1 MVARLSFQKEGGGSN
16 PTYRLFLF
24 YRGLIVA
31 FRGKQM
37 AGKVE
42 NLKPFTK
49 ENAKEMQLKGAEKR
63 KENNAKR
70 KLLSEL
76 YADFL
81 EEEFEIKE
89 GEKGTRKIS
98 GAEYCKLIAKKVLNR
113 SDSSSVAMLR
123 EIRESTEGSKVSLSG
138 EITTK
143 MQTTEERL
151 KAFNSLMGKN
161 E

>member
-1 MVARLSFQKEGGGSN
+1 MNKGGT
-16 PTYRLFLF
+16 P
-24 YRGLIVA
+24 
-31 FRGKQM
+31 
-37 AGKVE
+37 E
-42 NLKPFTK
+42 NLRTPTS
-49 ENAKEMQLKGAEKR
+49 EEAKAMQLKGAEKR

-113 SDSSSVAMLR
+113 GDSSSVAMLR
-123 EIRESTEGSKVSLSG
+123 EVREATEGQKVNISG
-138 EITTK
+138 EIK
-143 MQTTEERL
+143 AEMQTTEERL
-151 KAFNSLMGKN
+151 KAFNALMGKN

>member
-1 MVARLSFQKEGGGSN
+1 MSNESNLRTPTSEEAKAMQKKS
-16 PTYRLFLF
+16 
-24 YRGLIVA
+24 
-31 FRGKQM
+31 
-37 AGKVE
+37 
-42 NLKPFTK
+42 
-49 ENAKEMQLKGAEKR
+49 AEKR

-113 SDSSSVAMLR
+113 GDSSSVAMLR
-123 EIRESTEGSKVSLSG
+123 EVREATEGSKMQLSG
-138 EITTK
+138 EVNTTLNLS
-143 MQTTEERL
+143 QEERL
-151 KAFNSLMGKN
+151 KLFEEITK
-161 E
+161 

>member
-1 MVARLSFQKEGGGSN
+1 MNEQ
-16 PTYRLFLF
+16 
-24 YRGLIVA
+24 
-31 FRGKQM
+31 
-37 AGKVE
+37 
-42 NLKPFTK
+42 NLKPCTP
-49 ENAKEMQLKGAEKR
+49 ENARERQLKSAEKR

-113 SDSSSVAMLR
+113 GDSSSVAMLT
-123 EIRESTEGSKVSLSG
+123 EIRKSTEGEALKISG
-138 EITTK
+138 DVNMKYE
-143 MQTTEERL
+143 TTEERL
-151 KAFNSLMGKN
+151 EAFKELMK
-161 E
+161 

>member
-1 MVARLSFQKEGGGSN
+1 MNEQ
-16 PTYRLFLF
+16 
-24 YRGLIVA
+24 
-31 FRGKQM
+31 
-37 AGKVE
+37 
-42 NLKPFTK
+42 NLRPCTP
-49 ENAKEMQLKGAEKR
+49 ENARERQLKSAEKR

-113 SDSSSVAMLR
+113 ADSSSVAMLS
-123 EIRESTEGSKVSLSG
+123 EIRKATEGEKVNLSG
-138 EITTK
+138 AVKTE
-143 MQTTEERL
+143 METTEDRL
-151 KAFNSLMGKN
+151 KAFEKLMK
-161 E
+161 

>member
-1 MVARLSFQKEGGGSN
+1 MSN
-16 PTYRLFLF
+16 ESNLRTPTS
-24 YRGLIVA
+24 
-31 FRGKQM
+31 
-37 AGKVE
+37 E
-42 NLKPFTK
+42 
-49 ENAKEMQLKGAEKR
+49 EAKEMQKKSAEKR

-113 SDSSSVAMLR
+113 GDASSVSMLS
-123 EIRESTEGSKVSLSG
+123 EIRKATEGDALKISG
-138 EITTK
+138 DVNTTLNLT
-143 MQTTEERL
+143 QEERL
-151 KAFNSLMGKN
+151 KLFEEITK
-161 E
+161 

>member
-1 MVARLSFQKEGGGSN
+1 MGKPN
-16 PTYRLFLF
+16 P
-24 YRGLIVA
+24 
-31 FRGKQM
+31 Q
-37 AGKVE
+37 
-42 NLKPFTK
+42 NLKPCNS
-49 ENAKEMQLKGAEKR
+49 ENARERQLKSAKKR

-89 GEKGTRKIS
+89 GEKKRKIS
-98 GAEYCKLIAKKVLNR
+98 GAEYCKLIAKTVLKR

-138 EITTK
+138 TVKTE
-143 MQTTEERL
+143 METTEEREAL
-151 KAFNSLMGKN
+151 FDKIVGK

>member
-1 MVARLSFQKEGGGSN
+1 MNEQ
-16 PTYRLFLF
+16 
-24 YRGLIVA
+24 
-31 FRGKQM
+31 
-37 AGKVE
+37 
-42 NLKPFTK
+42 NLKPCTP
-49 ENAKEMQLKGAEKR
+49 ENARERQLKSAEKR

-70 KLLSEL
+70 KMLSEL

-113 SDSSSVAMLR
+113 GDSSSVAMLKEVR
-123 EIRESTEGSKVSLSG
+123 EATEGQKVNISG
-138 EITTK
+138 EIK
-143 MQTTEERL
+143 AEMQTTEERL
-151 KAFNSLMGKN
+151 KAFNALMGKN

>member
-1 MVARLSFQKEGGGSN
+1 
-16 PTYRLFLF
+16 
-24 YRGLIVA
+24 
-31 FRGKQM
+31 M
-37 AGKVE
+37 ANE
-42 NLKPFTK
+42 QNLKPFTS

-89 GEKGTRKIS
+89 GEAKRKVS
-98 GAEYCKLIAKKVLNR
+98 GAEYCKLIAKTVLKR
-113 SDSSSVAMLR
+113 SDSSSVAMLK
-123 EIRESTEGSKVSLSG
+123 EIRESTEGRKVNLSG
-138 EITTK
+138 SVITQ
-143 MQTTEERL
+143 MQTTEDRIEQF
-151 KAFNSLMGKN
+151 KKIVGT

>member
-1 MVARLSFQKEGGGSN
+1 MNEQ
-16 PTYRLFLF
+16 
-24 YRGLIVA
+24 
-31 FRGKQM
+31 
-37 AGKVE
+37 
-42 NLKPFTK
+42 NLKPCTP
-49 ENAKEMQLKGAEKR
+49 ENARERQLKSAEKR

-113 SDSSSVAMLR
+113 GDSSSVAMLR
-123 EIRESTEGSKVSLSG
+123 EVREATEGQKVNISG
-138 EITTK
+138 EIK
-143 MQTTEERL
+143 AEMQTTEERL
-151 KAFNSLMGKN
+151 KAFNALMGKN

>member
-1 MVARLSFQKEGGGSN
+1 MSNESNLRTPTSEEAKAMQKKS
-16 PTYRLFLF
+16 
-24 YRGLIVA
+24 
-31 FRGKQM
+31 
-37 AGKVE
+37 
-42 NLKPFTK
+42 
-49 ENAKEMQLKGAEKR
+49 AEKR

-113 SDSSSVAMLR
+113 SDSSSVSMLK
-123 EIRESTEGSKVSLSG
+123 EIREATEGNKINLSG
-138 EITTK
+138 DATIK
-143 MQTTEERL
+143 LQTTEERIQE
-151 KAFNSLMGKN
+151 FNELMG
-161 E
+161 

>member
-1 MVARLSFQKEGGGSN
+1 MSNESNLRTPTSEEAKAMQKKS
-16 PTYRLFLF
+16 
-24 YRGLIVA
+24 
-31 FRGKQM
+31 
-37 AGKVE
+37 
-42 NLKPFTK
+42 
-49 ENAKEMQLKGAEKR
+49 AEKR

-89 GEKGTRKIS
+89 GESKRKIS

-113 SDSSSVAMLR
+113 GDSSSVAMLR
-123 EIRESTEGSKVSLSG
+123 EVREATEGSKVNISG
-138 EITTK
+138 EIK
-143 MQTTEERL
+143 AEMQTTEERL
-151 KAFNSLMGKN
+151 KAFNALMGKN

>member
-1 MVARLSFQKEGGGSN
+1 MSNESNLRTPTSEEAKAMQKKS
-16 PTYRLFLF
+16 
-24 YRGLIVA
+24 
-31 FRGKQM
+31 
-37 AGKVE
+37 
-42 NLKPFTK
+42 
-49 ENAKEMQLKGAEKR
+49 AEKR
-63 KENNAKR
+63 KENNARR

-113 SDSSSVAMLR
+113 GDSSSVAMLR
-123 EIRESTEGSKVSLSG
+123 EVREATEGSKVNISG
-138 EITTK
+138 EIK
-143 MQTTEERL
+143 AEMQTTEERL
-151 KAFNSLMGKN
+151 KAFNALIGKN